1 MMAPELMPKLL
12 ELLLEL
18 VPRAGTVALLQTLRG
33 PPRSEYRIVGCAF
46 PLFPYCRDDLR
57 GDGGAVL
64 QFYNV
69 HGPALQ
75 PRRTSLGTR
84 SM

>member
-57 GDGGAVL
+57 GDGERCIGILQCAWSRLSNQGAPV
-64 QFYNV
+64 
-69 HGPALQ
+69 
-75 PRRTSLGTR
+75 
-84 SM
+84 